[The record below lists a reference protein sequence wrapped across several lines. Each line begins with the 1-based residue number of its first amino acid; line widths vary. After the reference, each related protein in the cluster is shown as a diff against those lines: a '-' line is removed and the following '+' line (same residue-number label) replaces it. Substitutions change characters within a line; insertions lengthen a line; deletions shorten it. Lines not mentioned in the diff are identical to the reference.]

1 MTMAKDDEAFD
12 AALAALLEQDP
23 AEAAQLSRAV
33 LTRLATPEPGL
44 AARGA
49 EVLALP
55 GPALAGFGGALL
67 LAVAAGYALA
77 PSFGEPGIA
86 ALGLFGDLAMVLGGL

>member
-1 MTMAKDDEAFD
+1 MRQDDEEFD
-12 AALAALLEQDP
+12 AALARLVEQDP

-33 LTRLATPEPGL
+33 LTRLARPEPGL

-67 LAVAAGYALA
+67 LATAAGYALLPA
-77 PSFGEPGIA
+77 FGGGTLA
-86 ALGLFGDLAMVLGGL
+86 ALGLLGDLAPILGGL